1 MNGDN
6 SQELEKKLA
15 QKKKDIDTIIEVGKF
30 YFLNQKFDEAIAEY
44 KKAIALDSKSID
56 AYYNLGITLEAIS
69 DQDGAR
75 EAFAKVIELEPGN
88 KGAMEHYD
96 RLVEK

>member
-1 MNGDN
+1 MEIDD
-6 SQELEKKLA
+6 KKESI
-15 QKKKDIDTIIEVGKF
+15 QTKKQNEVETIIEVGKF

-44 KKAIALDSKSID
+44 RKAIDLDARNAD

-75 EAFAKVIELEPGN
+75 DAFEKALELEPEN
-88 KGAMEHYD
+88 KGAREHYD
-96 RLVEK
+96 RLVEE